1 MAKSKTPKSR
11 TAWTDHETTALL
23 LGVKNHTEIE
33 QIAKFLGRSAASVHH
48 RLTSHHSEE
57 WKASGHPQCHP
68 WKSAGKARAAE
79 QRATTRTENGV
90 LEVAV
95 EQVAPAPEPD
105 TVQELGHDRCMAMIA
120 DLSARLLRLEK
131 EWGVT

>member
-33 QIAKFLGRSAASVHH
+33 QIAKFLGRSTSSVHH
-48 RLTSHHSEE
+48 RLTCHHSEE
-57 WKASGHPQCHP
+57 WKASGHRQCHP

-79 QRATTRTENGV
+79 QRSQAAEAA
-90 LEVAV
+90 E
-95 EQVAPAPEPD
+95 PAEPD
-105 TVQELGHDRCMAMIA
+105 TVQEQGHDRCMAMIA

-131 EWGVT
+131 DLGVA